1 MTLTHEEAI
10 KRAEYIGQIAEE
22 TLFEADRVG
31 VYPGKLK
38 DAIFE
43 TQLHRLLRPKRYG
56 GFGLGYDTLAEVAR
70 TIAQHSV
77 SGAWVAS
84 FMPVHEGWVALLPPE
99 GREEIFA
106 SDEFVA
112 DIFFPMG
119 TAEVVEGGISLSG
132 QWKWGSGIDFCGWIG
147 LGVILDVPGTTAG
160 PQPCLATI
168 KVAEGEIVRDWDAM
182 GSRASGSNGIKVD
195 KVFVPWRR
203 VFPAGSVKN
212 SGQPLGG
219 DFDPQEPVYRVPYMP
234 AGAMA
239 TFSAI
244 SVGAS
249 QRLIK
254 ELHSRIHG
262 RQRVLLSMK
271 EWESPVAQRNLGEI
285 TTWVEQIEALYTR
298 YGKQLAEWTQQGKAQ
313 ISEAESSQL
322 GAWRAVIAR
331 TASQVGF
338 RTIELLG
345 AASTYKGDLVE
356 VFARDLFM
364 ISLHVTQSFEDHM
377 LFYGRTQ
384 YGLSG
389 HPIG

>member
-1 MTLTHEEAI
+1 MSLTHEEAI
-10 KRAEYIGQIAEE
+10 KRAKYVGQIAEE
-22 TLFEADRVG
+22 DLFEADRNG
-31 VYPGKLK
+31 VYPSRLK
-38 DAIFE
+38 DAIKE

-56 GFGLGYDTLAEVAR
+56 GFGLGYDTLAEVTR
-70 TIAQHSV
+70 TVAYHSV
-77 SGAWVAS
+77 AGAWVTS
-84 FMPVHEGWVALLPPE
+84 FMPAHEGWVALLPPA
-99 GREEIFA
+99 GREEIFS

-119 TAEVVEGGISLSG
+119 TAEIVEGGLRLSG

-147 LGVILDVPGTTAG
+147 LGVIVEVPGTAG

-182 GSRASGSNGIKVD
+182 GSRASGSNGIKVSD
-195 KVFVPWRR
+195 VFVPWHR

-212 SGQPLGG
+212 AAQPLGG
-219 DFDPQEPVYRVPYMP
+219 EFDPREPVYRVPYMP

-244 SVGAS
+244 SIGAS
-249 QRLIK
+249 QRLIN
-254 ELHSRIHG
+254 ELHDRLHA
-262 RQRVLLSMK
+262 RQRVVLGMK
-271 EWESPVAQRNLGEI
+271 EWESPLAQRNLGEV
-285 TTWVEQIEALYTR
+285 TTWLEQIEALYAR
-298 YGKQLAEWTQQGKAQ
+298 YGRQIAAWSDEGKAQ
-313 ISEAESSQL
+313 VSDEESGQL
-322 GAWRAVIAR
+322 GAWRAMIAR
-331 TASQVGF
+331 TASHIGF

-345 AASTYKGDLVE
+345 AAATYKGDLVE
-356 VFARDLFM
+356 IFARDLFM
-364 ISLHVTQSFEDHM
+364 VSLHVTQSYEDHM